1 MVAHGT
7 LLDAH
12 LFALLDGHG
21 SGKLMRK
28 QLREGQ
34 RADAGALGLLLLF
47 TAQAVIDRGGLHH
60 AIEDIGEAPLEV
72 GSL

>member
-1 MVAHGT
+1 MAHGT

-12 LFALLDGHG
+12 LFAQFVGHG
-21 SGKLMRK
+21 GSEGMGQ

-47 TAQAVIDRGGLHH
+47 TTQHGNDMKM
-60 AIEDIGEAPLEV
+60 PLSIPPTLYKIY
-72 GSL
+72 G

>member
-12 LFALLDGHG
+12 LLALLDAHG
-21 SGKLMRK
+21 SGKLMGK
-28 QLREGQ
+28 QLHEGQ

-47 TAQAVIDRGGLHH
+47 TTQHGNDMKM
-60 AIEDIGEAPLEV
+60 PLSIPPTLYKIY
-72 GSL
+72 G